1 VAQAAR
7 AIVVT
12 NRPQAVSFFDAR
24 DGLPSPGI
32 VEASFFG
39 AVVLRFDLEPLQGAP
54 RRVPRLRVLRHNAL
68 VTPRHRFLPRLQSVI
83 AQPPRREDHAVM
95 PHHAFKHTS
104 AVLQRPVS
112 QITPSKL
119 KNLKGD
125 VDGQRRGLI
134 LWLGTPATQTER

>member
-32 VEASFFG
+32 VEASFFD

-68 VTPRHRFLPRLQSVI
+68 VTPAI
-83 AQPPRREDHAVM
+83 ASC
-95 PHHAFKHTS
+95 HAFN
-104 AVLQRPVS
+104 
-112 QITPSKL
+112 PSSL
-119 KNLKGD
+119 S
-125 VDGQRRGLI
+125 RRAGKIML
-134 LWLGTPATQTER
+134 